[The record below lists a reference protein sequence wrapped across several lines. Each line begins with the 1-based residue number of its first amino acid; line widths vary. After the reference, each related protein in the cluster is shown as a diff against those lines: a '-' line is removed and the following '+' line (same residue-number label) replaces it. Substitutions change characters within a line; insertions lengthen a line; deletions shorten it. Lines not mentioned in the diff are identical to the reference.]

1 MMERVKEHLGARQSD
16 STTMSHLLG
25 LLMNYATVLRAAAY
39 HGNSPLIVALL
50 NGGAAIDAAPSPDR
64 YHAGSMRTLLDAGA
78 SLAPFVASGMTA
90 LEMAQLQDMPAE
102 RGLPIEL
109 QTRVR
114 AAPARGT
121 W

>member
-1 MMERVKEHLGARQSD
+1 MMERVKELLGARQSD

-64 YHAGSMRTLLDAGA
+64 YHAGSMLRGRFLMLERRLLLSSRQA
-78 SLAPFVASGMTA
+78 
-90 LEMAQLQDMPAE
+90 
-102 RGLPIEL
+102 
-109 QTRVR
+109 
-114 AAPARGT
+114 
-121 W
+121 